1 MLDIDWKTKEKQAL
15 LEAVLALKNKDEA
28 KRFMRDLLTREEIE
42 EVSKRFLAAT
52 MLTEG
57 SSYRDVEKATGFSST
72 TVARVSKWLQGSLG
86 GYRLIIS
93 RLHHTTPFTH
103 AKRVVVN

>member
-1 MLDIDWKTKEKQAL
+1 MTDIDWKTKDKQAL
-15 LEAVLALKNKDEA
+15 LEAILALKNKDEA
-28 KRFMRDLLTREEIE
+28 KLFLRDLLTREEIE
-42 EVSKRFLAAT
+42 EVSKRLLAAR

-57 SSYRDVEKATGFSST
+57 SSYREVERATGFSST

-93 RLHHTTPFTH
+93 RLHHTPSLM
-103 AKRVVVN
+103 RRGLPLNR

>member
-1 MLDIDWKTKEKQAL
+1 MSDIDWKTKEKEAL
-15 LEAVLALKNKDEA
+15 LGAILALKNKDEA
-28 KRFMRDLLTREEIE
+28 KRFIRDLLTREEIE
-42 EVSKRFLAAT
+42 EVSKRLLAAR

-93 RLHHTTPFTH
+93 RMHHHTPSLM
-103 AKRVVVN
+103 RRGLS